1 MVACG
6 PTMDFWL
13 PSFDTLIGE
22 HIITIVLAI
31 SVGAWTLLGF
41 VWSEGVQVKR
51 KLQRRIAEEDTTDIA
66 VSPRTQLSLK

>member
-41 VWSEGVQVKR
+41 VWSGDG
-51 KLQRRIAEEDTTDIA
+51 RR
-66 VSPRTQLSLK
+66 